1 VPAALTALS
10 PEPVPWVGGALAVI
24 GYAWLVFRV
33 NRRHP
38 RAPVPAWRIA
48 AWNAGVVVVLVA
60 LVTGIDAYADELLT
74 VHMVQHLL
82 LAMIAP
88 PLMALGAPVTLI
100 LRAAGPETRRR
111 RLLPWLHASPVRVL
125 ASPVVAWALFSAV
138 LWFTHFSP
146 LFELALENDTVHE
159 LEHALFLATAIL
171 FWWPVVAADPVP
183 HRMGFGGR
191 FVYLFLQM
199 PVSAAVGL
207 AIYFAPSVLYA
218 HYAADRAWGPSPL
231 VDQQIGGLVMWAA
244 GDLIMLAAIT
254 GLLAAWVRADTRRAR
269 RMDSRLAG

>member
-1 VPAALTALS
+1 
-10 PEPVPWVGGALAVI
+10 
-24 GYAWLVFRV
+24 
-33 NRRHP
+33 
-38 RAPVPAWRIA
+38 
-48 AWNAGVVVVLVA
+48 
-60 LVTGIDAYADELLT
+60 
-74 VHMVQHLL
+74 
-82 LAMIAP
+82 
-88 PLMALGAPVTLI
+88 
-100 LRAAGPETRRR
+100 
-111 RLLPWLHASPVRVL
+111 
-125 ASPVVAWALFSAV
+125 V